1 MITQNEEPA
10 NKWTCPPLWL
20 AIRAYQVLFV
30 YYCRSNLHLNE
41 QLNAS
46 MANGQPI
53 SDELLEGLSGAFMST
68 NERLAEME
76 IVSSEADA
84 LTKVAHDL
92 AEKVA
97 SSQSGLHS
105 YGSSLA
111 HWAGRMN
118 ADATPESLIQAVAA
132 LAAETARASERN
144 RELEREL
151 SAKRTGRNRVCIA
164 STC

>member
-1 MITQNEEPA
+1 
-10 NKWTCPPLWL
+10 
-20 AIRAYQVLFV
+20 
-30 YYCRSNLHLNE
+30 
-41 QLNAS
+41 

-76 IVSSEADA
+76 TVSSEADA